1 MKAWIYLPLEK
12 MSGYKHRAVQNRV
25 SVATKGLRVADF
37 VTIMS
42 LVNNIV

>member
-1 MKAWIYLPLEK
+1 MDIQLEK
-12 MSGYKHRAVQNRV
+12 MPGYKHRDVQNRV
-25 SVATKGLRVADF
+25 SVATKGLSVAEF